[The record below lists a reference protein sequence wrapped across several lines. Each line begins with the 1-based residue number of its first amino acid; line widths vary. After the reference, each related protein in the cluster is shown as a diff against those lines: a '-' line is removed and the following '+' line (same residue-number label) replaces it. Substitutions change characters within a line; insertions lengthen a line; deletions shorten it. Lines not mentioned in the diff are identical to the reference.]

1 MRMITDLSSIEDYYS
16 ILPTGQSGQPLHRNY
31 NDQARL
37 WLNGDYKKVSTNYEF
52 LKTEKLKLLILEPAE

>member
-37 WLNGDYKKVSTNYEF
+37 WLNGDYKKSRQIMNF
-52 LKTEKLKLLILEPAE
+52 SKLKT